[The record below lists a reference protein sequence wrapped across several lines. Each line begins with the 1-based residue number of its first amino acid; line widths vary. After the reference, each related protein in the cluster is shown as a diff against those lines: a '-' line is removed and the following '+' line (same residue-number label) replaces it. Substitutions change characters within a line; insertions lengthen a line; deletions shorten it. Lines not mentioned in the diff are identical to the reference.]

1 MSKKKYIIRV
11 IGDYKDG
18 GEMEDW
24 GEMDFNTIDE
34 AIEYFGFKPST
45 KRNIQKCIAGQLD
58 EVKGLIW
65 KKIYYKGE

>member
-1 MSKKKYIIRV
+1 MSKKYIIRV

-24 GEMDFNTIDE
+24 GEMDFNSIDE
-34 AIEYFGFKPST
+34 AIEYCGFKPST

>member
-1 MSKKKYIIRV
+1 MSKKYIIRV

-24 GEMDFNTIDE
+24 GEMDFNSIDE

-58 EVKGLIW
+58 KVKGLIW

>member
-1 MSKKKYIIRV
+1 MSKKYIIRV

>member
-1 MSKKKYIIRV
+1 MSKKYIIRV

-24 GEMDFNTIDE
+24 GAMDFNTIDE

-65 KKIYYKGE
+65 KKIYYRGE

>member
-1 MSKKKYIIRV
+1 MSKKYIIRA

-24 GEMDFNTIDE
+24 GEMDFNSIDE

-58 EVKGLIW
+58 EVKGLVW

>member
-1 MSKKKYIIRV
+1 MSKKYIIRV

-24 GEMDFNTIDE
+24 GEMDFNTIEE

-45 KRNIQKCIAGQLD
+45 KKNIYKALKGQLD

-65 KKIYYKGE
+65 KKIYYRGE